1 MSRLTI
7 GNRLKKNVTVQSMGD
22 RPNGLTSGHRACQ
35 GCGEALGAR
44 CVLDAA
50 YAATGGKIAVI
61 NATGCLEVFSC
72 VYPENS
78 WQVPWLHSLFGNVP
92 AVATGVAAAFKQRGK
107 EDVRVI
113 AQGGDGA
120 LADIGMGCISGMFER
135 NDDVLCVCYD
145 NQAYMNTGVQRSGLT
160 PAFARTATTL
170 PTANYLG
177 NDAQTGKNLPKIA
190 MAHGIPY
197 VATASVGDIHDL
209 EKKVAKAIH
218 IKGAKYLHVHV
229 PCPLGW
235 GYPTSDTIKIAR
247 AAIQCGLFPLFE
259 AENGKIVK
267 STPIKDLIKV
277 EDYLK
282 DQRRFAHL
290 FWKNAPPEALVALQS
305 IADNNISEYALI
317 GDADE

>member
-1 MSRLTI
+1 
-7 GNRLKKNVTVQSMGD
+7 
-22 RPNGLTSGHRACQ
+22 
-35 GCGEALGAR
+35 
-44 CVLDAA
+44 VLDAA
-50 YAATGGKIAVI
+50 YVATKGKIAVV

-78 WQVPWLHSLFGNVP
+78 WRVPWLHSLFGNAP
-92 AVATGVAAAFKQRGK
+92 AVAAGVAAAFRQQGK

-120 LADIGMGCISGMFER
+120 LADIGMGCLSGMFER
-135 NDDVLCVCYD
+135 DDDVLCVCYD
-145 NQAYMNTGVQRSGLT
+145 NQAYMNTGVQRSGAT

-170 PTANYLG
+170 PTGNYLG

-197 VATASVGDIHDL
+197 VATASVGDIRDL
-209 EKKVAKAIH
+209 EKKAAKAIR

-235 GYPTSDTIKIAR
+235 GYPTSETIKIAR

-259 AENGKIVK
+259 AEHGKIVE
-267 STPIKDLIKV
+267 STPIKEPIKV
-277 EDYLK
+277 EDYLRG
-282 DQRRFAHL
+282 QRRFAHL
-290 FWKNAPPEALVALQS
+290 FGKNAPPEALAALQNT
-305 IADNNISEYALI
+305 ADNNIREYALV
-317 GDADE
+317 GGADE